1 MSPPPCYLSDLTLNL
16 CEPAGLPSPAAAD
29 PELPEAGPPA
39 TTVPPSAAAATERF
53 PSTEPAPVFTEDGS
67 GSPWIFSKTGCP
79 KN

>member
-67 GSPWIFSKTGCP
+67 GSKLLKFLP
-79 KN
+79 